1 MMTHLYDLYIH
12 LLLFRSLA
20 LLSTIAKISIPTY
33 ATISRYA
40 NTRGHSKL
48 LSVTLPSSKLVLI
61 LISQKIQFSVQ
72 QRMQHH
78 AGIMQRWIVSDPI

>member
-1 MMTHLYDLYIH
+1 MIH

-20 LLSTIAKISIPTY
+20 LGSTIAKISIPTY

-48 LSVTLPSSKLVLI
+48 LLVTLHSTKLVLI
-61 LISQKIQFSVQ
+61 LILQKMQFSV
-72 QRMQHH
+72 RLYCNSWYLFL
-78 AGIMQRWIVSDPI
+78 IIFNTST